1 MLLPSASEAFL
12 ARHEKHS
19 TYYDAVACVLSG
31 LLPLKHSL
39 FDIKIWGVVQAKDI
53 SNMVYSLPSIS
64 FNLAPVTNTVV
75 SARLQ
80 SLHGAVSS
88 TSRNSSLK
96 TMAQSTSNH
105 STHVRIVGFLG
116 LLYMCG
122 GVVSS
127 FLYITVSKDSLTND
141 FLWRGFGDSNTHSF
155 LSNWFNANL
164 QLLSSS
170 TAHTMQINDPRH
182 GLFATTNNVTQESVL
197 SSALYATAIQ
207 DQVNSLNNVIQGLR
221 VMDSCNLPWIAT
233 AYCYAD
239 FDQRWHMAYSTQRQ
253 QRCLAE
259 ATNGAVYM
267 EAMLRNANWPTL
279 TRCWGTA
286 LETAVFS
293 GIRGTNGGTAWVQSL
308 QSTSLSM
315 VDEVA
320 YWQAHHITRFAT
332 QWQNYKLLGV
342 TETFVVANAM
352 GTSFPITLKRTDSS
366 FHLSAATSFKMYWSF
381 ANDLLQVG
389 TNGSSLSG
397 MSLVQQTR
405 NYAYTNS
412 TLQNAMM
419 AGGAV
424 LASPMDPALYLLSI
438 TLGPFGVVDMKRVA
452 VPDGLLDLYRAM
464 SQFLKTKLS
473 SSAAIQQAYW
483 SMYALYYLTPHP
495 QAWDRMKFYGGD
507 INCGL
512 NFGGYWRVPFQ
523 FFSRNGICAIYLRD
537 YLSPYTHHVLMS
549 IVATGSQAINATTQL
564 NIGRRDPNHAAG
576 IAAVLNTT
584 LGFLKDYFAPME
596 LAQFDALSHD
606 VQATLRDTI
615 GLELMQYWSSDDVNY
630 NLTRVN
636 IFDPTESDWHFF
648 SWFYLF
654 EWVEGKREVVSFQ
667 GDLGTITTLSSVQN
681 LDERPVNAQEIPHN
695 VSTYFLV
702 AIEYITVV
710 LFAVGCLVV
719 VSIVAS
725 HGYIEGTNMF
735 SFGLVAGHVWVGRP
749 LVLLR
754 GFVAI
759 CLLSTSTLTLTQP
772 YAGLVSFFASP

>member
-1 MLLPSASEAFL
+1 
-12 ARHEKHS
+12 
-19 TYYDAVACVLSG
+19 
-31 LLPLKHSL
+31 
-39 FDIKIWGVVQAKDI
+39 
-53 SNMVYSLPSIS
+53 
-64 FNLAPVTNTVV
+64 
-75 SARLQ
+75 
-80 SLHGAVSS
+80 
-88 TSRNSSLK
+88 
-96 TMAQSTSNH
+96 
-105 STHVRIVGFLG
+105 
-116 LLYMCG
+116 
-122 GVVSS
+122 
-127 FLYITVSKDSLTND
+127 
-141 FLWRGFGDSNTHSF
+141 
-155 LSNWFNANL
+155 
-164 QLLSSS
+164 
-170 TAHTMQINDPRH
+170 MQINDPRH

-464 SQFLKTKLS
+464 SRFLNSKLS
-473 SSAAIQQAYW
+473 SSDAIQQAYW
-483 SMYALYYLTPHP
+483 PIHALFYLKPQP
-495 QAWDRMKFYGGD
+495 QAWDTLNLYGGD

-512 NFGGYWRVPFQ
+512 NYGAGNYWNAPFQ
-523 FFSRNGICAIYLRD
+523 FFSRNGLC
-537 YLSPYTHHVLMS
+537 
-549 IVATGSQAINATTQL
+549 
-564 NIGRRDPNHAAG
+564 
-576 IAAVLNTT
+576 
-584 LGFLKDYFAPME
+584 
-596 LAQFDALSHD
+596 
-606 VQATLRDTI
+606 
-615 GLELMQYWSSDDVNY
+615 
-630 NLTRVN
+630 
-636 IFDPTESDWHFF
+636 
-648 SWFYLF
+648 
-654 EWVEGKREVVSFQ
+654 VSFV
-667 GDLGTITTLSSVQN
+667 TLQRKLWN
-681 LDERPVNAQEIPHN
+681 
-695 VSTYFLV
+695 
-702 AIEYITVV
+702 EYM
-710 LFAVGCLVV
+710 L
-719 VSIVAS
+719 
-725 HGYIEGTNMF
+725 E
-735 SFGLVAGHVWVGRP
+735 P
-749 LVLLR
+749 L
-754 GFVAI
+754 I
-759 CLLSTSTLTLTQP
+759 
-772 YAGLVSFFASP
+772 YN